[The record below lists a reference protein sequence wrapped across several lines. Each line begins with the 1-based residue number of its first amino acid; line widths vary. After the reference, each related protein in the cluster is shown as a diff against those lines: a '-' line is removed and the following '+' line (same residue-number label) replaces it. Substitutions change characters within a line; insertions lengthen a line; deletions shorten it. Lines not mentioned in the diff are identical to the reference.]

1 MVNYEEAIKKPFTD
15 IVKLIIGIVLSII
28 PIISWIAKGFMIES
42 SGLGKTKPSK
52 KMPEWE
58 NWGHLFIKG
67 LASDIILLIYA
78 LPAIL
83 VFIIGAGFALGSLAS
98 IFLGTIP
105 PGMMSETS
113 PGPMEDIIRQNW
125 SELLPIL
132 ITLAPIILLALIL
145 LLLALYLTPMAVLNY
160 VKKKRFSAAFDF
172 NTVLKKALTGKY
184 FFVWL
189 AVIIISGIVIAILSF
204 IPFLGPAIAMFI
216 MGVFSYS
223 LYGQVYRET

>member
-28 PIISWIAKGFMIES
+28 PIINWIAKGFMIES

>member
-28 PIISWIAKGFMIES
+28 PIINWIAKGFMIES

-52 KMPEWE
+52 KMPEWK
-58 NWGHLFIKG
+58 NWGYLFIKG
-67 LASDIILLIYA
+67 LASDIIFLIYA
-78 LPAIL
+78 IPAIL
-83 VFIIGAGFALGSLAS
+83 VFLIGAGYAIGSLAS
-98 IFLGTIP
+98 AFIGTVPPEVLG
-105 PGMMSETS
+105 ETS
-113 PGPMEDIIRQNW
+113 PGVMGDLIRQNW
-125 SELLPIL
+125 ALALPTL
-132 ITLAPIILLALIL
+132 ITLAPILILGFIL
-145 LLLALYLTPMAVLNY
+145 LLIAFYLTPIAVLNY
-160 VKKKRFSAAFDF
+160 VKTKRFSGAFDF